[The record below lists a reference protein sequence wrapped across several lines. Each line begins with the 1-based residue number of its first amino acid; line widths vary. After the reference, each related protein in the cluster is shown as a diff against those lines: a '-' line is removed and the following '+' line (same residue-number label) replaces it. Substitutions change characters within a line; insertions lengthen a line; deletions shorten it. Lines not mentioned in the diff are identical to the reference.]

1 VLPDAGLHFII
12 QGFGGGAEKHFAA
25 CQPGK
30 LLRTGAFTAP
40 RPA

>member
-1 VLPDAGLHFII
+1 VLLDAGLHFII

-30 LLRTGAFTAP
+30 LLGINAFTAP
-40 RPA
+40 GPA